1 MFVGLFGGTFDPVH
15 NGHIQ
20 AANSAHQILKLD
32 KVIMIPAGDPYL
44 KRTELV
50 ASPKERYHMVSL
62 AIQKIPFLEVSDI
75 EIFRSGPSYTLDTVR
90 ELKRNGHEVIVLL
103 GADSIIEMDKWEDP
117 DSLHSECEV
126 VGLTRPG
133 FQIDKSKPYQSRQ
146 RKYSLRTIEVNSP
159 AISSTKVRNLVQN
172 GQDVTGLVPQGVNE
186 YIQKEKLYHLLA

>member
-20 AANSAHQILKLD
+20 AANSAHRILKLY
-32 KVIMIPAGDPYL
+32 KIIMIPAGDPYL
-44 KRTELV
+44 KRTKLV

-103 GADSIIEMDKWEDP
+103 GTDSIIEMDKWEDP

>member
-20 AANSAHQILKLD
+20 AANSARRILKLD

-103 GADSIIEMDKWEDP
+103 GTDSIIEMDKWENP

-159 AISSTKVRNLVQN
+159 AISSTKVRNLIQN
-172 GQDVTGLVPQGVNE
+172 GQDVTELVPQGVNE

>member
-1 MFVGLFGGTFDPVH
+1 MFIGLFGGTFDPIH

-20 AANSAHQILKLD
+20 AANSAHRILKLD

-50 ASPKERYHMVSL
+50 ASPKERHHMVSL

-75 EIFRSGPSYTLDTVR
+75 EILRPGPSYTIDTVK
-90 ELKRNGHEVIVLL
+90 ELKQNGDEVIVLL

-133 FQIDKSKPYQSRQ
+133 FQIDESKSYLSRQ
-146 RKYSLRTIEVNSP
+146 RKYSLRTIEVCSP
-159 AISSTKVRNLVQN
+159 AISSTKVRNRIQN
-172 GQDVTGLVPQGVNE
+172 GLDVEELVPRGVNE

>member
-20 AANSAHQILKLD
+20 AANSARRILKLD

-75 EIFRSGPSYTLDTVR
+75 EIFRSGPSYTLETVR

-103 GADSIIEMDKWEDP
+103 GTDSIIEMDKWEDP

-146 RKYSLRTIEVNSP
+146 RKYSVRTIEVNSP
-159 AISSTKVRNLVQN
+159 AISSTKVRNLIQN
-172 GQDVTGLVPQGVNE
+172 GQDVTELVPQGVNE

>member
-20 AANSAHQILKLD
+20 AANSAHRILKLD

-44 KRTELV
+44 KRTEIV

-103 GADSIIEMDKWEDP
+103 GTDSIIEMDKWEDP

-133 FQIDKSKPYQSRQ
+133 FQIDKSKPYRSRQ

>member
-159 AISSTKVRNLVQN
+159 AISSTKVRNLIQN
-172 GQDVTGLVPQGVNE
+172 GRDVTELVPQGVNE

>member
-20 AANSAHQILKLD
+20 AANSAHRILKLD

>member
-20 AANSAHQILKLD
+20 AANSAHRILKLD

-103 GADSIIEMDKWEDP
+103 GTDSIIEMDKWEDP

-159 AISSTKVRNLVQN
+159 AISSTKVRNLIQN
-172 GQDVTGLVPQGVNE
+172 GQDVTELVPQGVNE

>member
-1 MFVGLFGGTFDPVH
+1 MCVGLFGGTFDPVH

-20 AANSAHQILKLD
+20 AANSARRILKLD

-44 KRTELV
+44 KRTKLV

-103 GADSIIEMDKWEDP
+103 GTDSIIEMDKWEDP

-186 YIQKEKLYHLLA
+186 YIQKEKLYHLSA

>member
-90 ELKRNGHEVIVLL
+90 ELKQNGHEVIVPL

-159 AISSTKVRNLVQN
+159 AISSTKVRNLIQN
-172 GQDVTGLVPQGVNE
+172 GQDVTELVPQGVNE

>member
-20 AANSAHQILKLD
+20 AANSAHRILKLD

-90 ELKRNGHEVIVLL
+90 ELERNGHEVIVLL

-159 AISSTKVRNLVQN
+159 AISSTKVRNLIQN
-172 GQDVTGLVPQGVNE
+172 GQDVTELVPQGVNE